1 MCRVALRLYKA
12 RPRSGRARLPKKRR
26 VGALS
31 LALSPRKAYRKGIV
45 REHKCL

>member
-31 LALSPRKAYRKGIV
+31 LALSPRKAYRTLERSADRV
-45 REHKCL
+45 D